1 MGGDSMN
8 IGPRL
13 IINLGLVSKGKPL
26 DPAATL
32 ASLKG
37 MVRRVDAHA
46 VHTSDSEATLVAEVR
61 LDVAAPQARLYSLAE
76 AFGQEAVAA
85 YNPATKVGYMCGPE
99 AAKWG
104 PFNPSFFVLLDGSRL
119 A

>member
-1 MGGDSMN
+1 MR

-13 IINLGLVSKGKPL
+13 IINLGLMAKGKPL
-26 DPAATL
+26 NAAATL
-32 ASLKG
+32 ALLKR
-37 MVRRVDAHA
+37 MVLAVEAHA
-46 VHTSDSEATLVAEVR
+46 VHQSDYEPTLVAVVR
-61 LDVAAPQARLYSLAE
+61 LDVIAPQARLYNIAE

-85 YNPATKVGYMCGPE
+85 YNPSTKVGYMCGPE

-104 PFNPSFFVLLDGSRL
+104 AFNPKYFLQLDGSRL